1 MALSQLRFNNVMFCI
16 FVSALTLE
24 VNVLCKINFVACFC
38 ALCFFLMISL
48 FEMAPQCSTE
58 VLCFVPKLTRYL
70 NSSSHSN
77 LINSSLKLETILFA
91 VKMWVKNKLCYT
103 HAIQYYLTI
112 SMLSMYTVSRINLLN
127 FMLHENTWTSK
138 SICFINSFYGY
149 YRIDKPNH
157 GDRKQIDNSD
167 LVIGRRDW

>member
-1 MALSQLRFNNVMFCI
+1 MFCI

-127 FMLHENTWTSK
+127 FMLRENTWTSK
-138 SICFINSFYGY
+138 SICFINSLYGY

-157 GDRKQIDNSD
+157 GARK
-167 LVIGRRDW
+167 